1 MCKTGK
7 VADGEKCTAR
17 KKAGASEKVGRNTY
31 RRPHSLITIAMITE
45 TWWNEH
51 SPPCQGGARGG
62 GGMVL
67 YVGMANRMVAELA
80 MRRTVNTPFGD
91 RHVNKRCVMN
101 GNVQRLQVRICC
113 G

>member
-1 MCKTGK
+1 
-7 VADGEKCTAR
+7 
-17 KKAGASEKVGRNTY
+17 
-31 RRPHSLITIAMITE
+31 
-45 TWWNEH
+45 
-51 SPPCQGGARGG
+51 
-62 GGMVL
+62 MVL